1 MRGTI
6 RRFVRASLRLAFAAA
21 AFSAACA
28 SPQPTQPIPPASPD
42 PDADVI
48 RRATAVCT
56 NTARDG
62 GLKVLEYRT
71 WSKTGPDA
79 WSGRLFVRPEGGGL
93 SYEVDCRYKPSRETA
108 SLVRP

>member
-6 RRFVRASLRLAFAAA
+6 RRFARAGLWLAFAAA
-21 AFSAACA
+21 VLSAACA
-28 SPQPTQPIPPASPD
+28 SPQPTPPASPD

-56 NTARDG
+56 NAARDG
-62 GLKVLEYRT
+62 GLTVLEYRK
-71 WSKTGPDA
+71 WSKTGSDA
-79 WSGRLFVRPEGGGL
+79 WSGRLFVRPESGGL